1 MLLLYNCSAGNV
13 SAKEKTMKECLFA
26 PFLRFGEKFQFVLLM
41 SALWCCAAFNL
52 KAQDASEF
60 NLYNSLNIFLGQGNS
75 QVNGSQA
82 VLNNSCVPTSTA
94 NGLSFLEQYALSI
107 SLADPFSSTP
117 DTYATVNS
125 LQTSMGT
132 TSKGTTV
139 AGQQTGVGAY
149 LTANAPT
156 VTWNN
161 AFDPTATLLGNLL
174 NNDNAIQLGI
184 LWGSTSGGSFPG
196 TNGGHFVSLVSMDL
210 TGGSGFMTILD
221 PWGNN
226 TTGAGVNAGTNATF
240 QTLAVNTL
248 TFTNGPIIGTYLAV
262 TYTNTSVLYS
272 GPDDTTAADGTTAYG
287 DSTGMTGLI
296 AVETVEA
303 VPEPASLALLG
314 VGALGIVAVRFRRVG
329 RRHFFRPS
337 RANHPR
343 SG

>member
-1 MLLLYNCSAGNV
+1 
-13 SAKEKTMKECLFA
+13 MKISLFV
-26 PFLRFGEKFQFVLLM
+26 PFVHSRGKFNFITLILAA
-41 SALWCCAAFNL
+41 SCCAALNL

-60 NLYNSLNIFLGQGNS
+60 NLYNNINIFLGQGNS

-82 VLNNSCVPTSTA
+82 LLNNSCVPTSTA

-107 SLADPFSSTP
+107 SLANPFSSTP

-132 TSKGTTV
+132 TPKGTSV
-139 AGQQTGVGAY
+139 AGQQAGVGAY

-174 NNDNAIQLGI
+174 NNNNAVQLGI
-184 LWGSTSGGSFPG
+184 LWGGPSGGSFPG

-240 QTLAVNTL
+240 QTLAVTTL
-248 TFTNGPIIGTYLAV
+248 VLTNGAFIGTYLAV
-262 TYTNTSVLYS
+262 TYTNTSVLYV

-287 DSTGMTGLI
+287 DSTGMMGLI

-303 VPEPASLALLG
+303 VPEPNSFALLG
-314 VGALGIVAVRFRRVG
+314 VGILGIGAVRLG
-329 RRHFFRPS
+329 RRYLS
-337 RANHPR
+337 RRAPA
-343 SG
+343 SPPQGG